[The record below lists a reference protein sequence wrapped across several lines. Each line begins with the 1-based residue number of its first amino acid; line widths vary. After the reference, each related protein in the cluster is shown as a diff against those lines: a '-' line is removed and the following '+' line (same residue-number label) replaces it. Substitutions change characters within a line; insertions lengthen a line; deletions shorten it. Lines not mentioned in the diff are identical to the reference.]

1 MSFESSKGK
10 PERRLSQASDVS
22 KTSLPERRPSKASD
36 ISIGS
41 GGGGGGGN
49 SASSSSKGR
58 RGSHGNA
65 SSDRSSR
72 NSKAGSEVSENTW
85 LSSLQRDVLMEADS
99 VRERV
104 LVVQDRLS
112 ELNKFADDDRV

>member
-41 GGGGGGGN
+41 GGGGGAN
-49 SASSSSKGR
+49 IASSKGR

-85 LSSLQRDVLMEADS
+85 LSSLQRDLLMEADS

-104 LVVQDRLS
+104 LVVQDRLN